1 MLVSCFGKLWSHL
14 KYYLA
19 IKLNS
24 FVIELVDK
32 PFSIGLPL
40 FIYSPVCIVQ
50 THTIQMWPHLCCIC
64 HAWFLFF
71 LFPPH
76 LWQSKDKLSPFTK
89 TPKLDRSELL
99 GKEGKAKSSM
109 KRKLSFTTSPLRTEE
124 RDSDTGKSC
133 CCSSLLLSP
142 SLSTA
147 MLLAG
152 CHVLTLPPGG
162 LLLNIS
168 FRDWQ

>member
-14 KYYLA
+14 KYYLH
-19 IKLNS
+19 IELNS
-24 FVIELVDK
+24 FVIELVNK
-32 PFSIGLPL
+32 PFSTGLPL
-40 FIYSPVCIVQ
+40 FIYSPDCIVHRRTQ
-50 THTIQMWPHLCCIC
+50 FKCGHTFAVFVIPYFC
-64 HAWFLFF
+64 F
-71 LFPPH
+71 LFPPR

-133 CCSSLLLSP
+133 CCCSLLLFQQP
-142 SLSTA
+142 CCWLAAMSLH
-147 MLLAG
+147 
-152 CHVLTLPPGG
+152 CPPVACC
-162 LLLNIS
+162 
-168 FRDWQ
+168 